1 MIFQGLISIKNK
13 MINKS
18 NLTRTACVTTLTA
31 LVLVGTGCAS
41 IVHGGPRTVTVST
54 VPSGA
59 KATLAKATTG
69 EVISVNTTPFT
80 VALSPKAGYFKGQ
93 SYKLKLELPG
103 YTTSE
108 VELKATLSGWYF
120 GNILLGG
127 VIGMLIVDPATGSMW
142 NLSPDKIDQPLTAN
156 QASLLKTGN
165 GFVVTL
171 ASQLTE
177 RERASM
183 IRIN

>member
-1 MIFQGLISIKNK
+1 MQIDKKLTFTRSVCVATLIS
-13 MINKS
+13 
-18 NLTRTACVTTLTA
+18 VA
-31 LVLVGTGCAS
+31 LMDAGCAS

-54 VPSGA
+54 VPAGA

-69 EVISVNTTPFT
+69 EVISVNITPFT

-108 VELKATLSGWYF
+108 VELKATLTGWYF

-127 VIGMLIVDPATGSMW
+127 LIGMLIVDPATGSMW
-142 NLSPDKIDQPLTAN
+142 NLSPDKIEQPLTAN
-156 QASLLKTGN
+156 QALLIRSGD
-165 GFVVTL
+165 GFVVML
-171 ASQLTE
+171 ASQATDG
-177 RERASM
+177 ERANM
-183 IRIN
+183 IRVN